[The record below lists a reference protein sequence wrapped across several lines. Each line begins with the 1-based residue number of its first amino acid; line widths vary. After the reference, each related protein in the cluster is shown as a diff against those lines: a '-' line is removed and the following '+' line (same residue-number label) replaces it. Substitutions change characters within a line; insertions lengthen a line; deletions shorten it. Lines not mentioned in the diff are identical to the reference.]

1 MTFSIETPM
10 TEPQPISPSDQLTL
24 AEVDCLRC
32 IAGHMIPA
40 SARHGVPGADDPGII
55 ADMVRSLDRDRA
67 ELQRVLRMIDE
78 FAGGRLS
85 ALAPAEQRDLLARH
99 RKDGAATLAV
109 IEAVVSR
116 AYYRDD
122 RVLKSIG
129 MEPRPPFPAGYPV
142 EQIDLTLLD
151 PVRQRGSIVREA

>member
-1 MTFSIETPM
+1 M
-10 TEPQPISPSDQLTL
+10 TEARPISLSDQLTP

-40 SARHGVPGADDPGII
+40 SASHGVPGADDPAIL

-67 ELQRVLRMIDE
+67 ELRRVLRMIDDL
-78 FAGGRLS
+78 AGGALS
-85 ALAPAEQRDLLARH
+85 ALARPDQEALLARH

-122 RVLKSIG
+122 RVLTAIG
-129 MEPRPPFPAGYPV
+129 MDPRPPFPAGYPV
-142 EQIDLTLLD
+142 EQIDLSLLD
-151 PVRQRGSIVREA
+151 PVRRRGSIVRQA